1 MKTLTSLYNLA
12 EQDRTPVIDMQ
23 IHNDSVG
30 AMSVCDEDG
39 DCIIAIDSKKLKSE
53 ADHIVKMAHELG
65 HCKTGSFYNEKSPLD
80 IRSKHE
86 YRADKWA
93 VMNLV
98 PYDDFIGAC
107 KKGYTEIWQL
117 AEYFGVTDDF
127 ILRAHEIY
135 LNMGYSFDE

>member
-93 VMNLV
+93 VQKLMPSDELLQALQNGCV
-98 PYDDFIGAC
+98 
-107 KKGYTEIWQL
+107 EVWEL
-117 AEYFGVTDDF
+117 AEYFDVTEDF
-127 ILRAHEIY
+127 VRRACEIY
-135 LNMGYSFDE
+135 RAMGIL